1 MTTASVSHAS
11 PAGGPDRRRLE
22 TPRAAG
28 IAGLA
33 FAALFVTSLVL
44 MRVQPSAGSTA
55 AEIRHF
61 YLREN
66 GGTVAV
72 VGVYLVPFAGI
83 AFLWFI
89 GVVRDRIGE
98 REDRLFATVFLG
110 SGLLFV
116 GMLFVAA
123 AVAAG
128 VLADPALEAGRVPSA
143 DLWGLGRRVTFT
155 ALNVYAIRMGAVFIL
170 STTTIGRRTRIIPR
184 WLVVTGS
191 VVGLVLLLG
200 SGVSIWVNLAL
211 PVWVLILSSY
221 ILLNGADVGS
231 PTDLASRE
239 VAGGGG
245 EGAREVAI
253 HAIGDDRPISRDSS
267 ARDLP

>member
-1 MTTASVSHAS
+1 MTARQRSIRA
-11 PAGGPDRRRLE
+11 RLR
-22 TPRAAG
+22 TPQSAG
-28 IAGLA
+28 IAGVA
-33 FAALFVTSLVL
+33 FSLLLGVALVL
-44 MRVQPSAGSTA
+44 IGVSAPTEPSD
-55 AEIRHF
+55 
-61 YLREN
+61 
-66 GGTVAV
+66 VASWMSDPGKRQA
-72 VGVYLVPFAGI
+72 VGLALNLVPFAGI